1 MRVNSLHERVLCFN
15 FKDNADFDI
24 LCFILLSLN
33 RICRTS
39 EVRASK
45 QTIMTLNIQK
55 IREDFPILHQKIY
68 NRQLVYFDNAATT
81 QRPQQVIDALNQTYT
96 HYYGNIHRAA
106 HFLADKATEAYEQ
119 TREKARVLINAES
132 REQIIFTK
140 GTTESINLAA
150 FSFGEAFIEAGDEI
164 IVSEMEHHSNIVPWQ
179 LMAGRKGAKILML
192 PIDDNGRLMIEK
204 LDELITPRTKLIA
217 VAHIS
222 NVLGTINPIKQIAE
236 IAHGKGIRIFVD
248 GAQAAPH
255 LKIDVQELDVDFYAF
270 SAHKMYGPNGVG
282 VSYGKKEL
290 LEQLPPYQGGG
301 EMISEVKFSGTTY
314 NELPYKFEA
323 GTPNISGVIAFGA
336 AIDYLQKIG
345 FENLAAWEH
354 ELLEYATEKLLAIPG
369 LSIYGTQS
377 QKSGVISFNVEG
389 AHFFDLGT
397 MLDKFGIAVRTGHH
411 CADPLMDHF
420 GIQGT
425 VRASFA
431 VYNTKEEIDFF
442 VDALKKVIAM
452 F

>member
-1 MRVNSLHERVLCFN
+1 MP
-15 FKDNADFDI
+15 
-24 LCFILLSLN
+24 
-33 RICRTS
+33 
-39 EVRASK
+39 EVPK
-45 QTIMTLNIQK
+45 NKTIMTLNIQK
-55 IREDFPILHQKIY
+55 IREDFPILQQKIY
-68 NRQLVYFDNAATT
+68 NRPLVYFDNAATT
-81 QRPQQVIDALNQTYT
+81 QRPQQVIDALNRTYT
-96 HYYGNIHRAA
+96 QYYGNIHRAA
-106 HFLADKATEAYEQ
+106 HFLADKATAAYEE
-119 TREKARVLINAES
+119 TRDKVKSMINAES
-132 REQIIFTK
+132 REQILFTK

-150 FSFGEAFIEAGDEI
+150 FAFGEAFVKAGDEI

-179 LMAGRKGAKILML
+179 MMAGRKGAKILML
-192 PIDDNGRLMIEK
+192 PIDNDGRLLIEK
-204 LDELITPRTKLIA
+204 LEELITTKTKLIA
-217 VAHIS
+217 VAHVS
-222 NVLGTINPIKQIAE
+222 NVLGTINPIAQIAQ
-236 IAHGKGIRIFVD
+236 IAHAKGLRIFVD

-255 LKIDVQELDVDFYAF
+255 LQIDVQKLDVDFYAL

-282 VSYGKKEL
+282 VLYGKKEL

-336 AIDYLQKIG
+336 AIDYLQNIG

-354 ELLEYATEKLLAIPG
+354 ELLEYATAQLLAIPG
-369 LSIYGTQS
+369 LRIYGTQTE
-377 QKSGVISFNVEG
+377 KSGVISFNVEG
-389 AHFFDLGT
+389 VHFFDLGT

-431 VYNTKEEIDFF
+431 FYNTKAEIDIF
-442 VDALKKVIAM
+442 VEALRKVIAM

>member
-1 MRVNSLHERVLCFN
+1 MN
-15 FKDNADFDI
+15 F
-24 LCFILLSLN
+24 
-33 RICRTS
+33 
-39 EVRASK
+39 EVD
-45 QTIMTLNIQK
+45 K
-55 IREDFPILHQKIY
+55 IRQDFPILHQQIY
-68 NRQLVYFDNAATT
+68 NRPLVYFDNAATT
-81 QRPQQVIDALNQTYT
+81 QRPKQVIDALNKTYT
-96 HYYGNIHRAA
+96 EYYGNIHRAA
-106 HFLADKATEAYEQ
+106 HFLADKATEAYEG
-119 TREKARVLINAES
+119 TREKARNFINAET

-150 FSFGEAFIEAGDEI
+150 FSFGEAFIQEGDEI

-179 LMAGRKGAKILML
+179 LMAARKGAKIVML
-192 PIDDNGRLMIEK
+192 PIDNDGRLLIEM
-204 LDELITPRTKLIA
+204 LEQLITKRTRLIA
-217 VAHIS
+217 VAHVS
-222 NVLGTINPIKQIAE
+222 NVLGTINPVKQIAR
-236 IAHGKGIRIFVD
+236 IARNNGVRIFVD

-255 LKIDVQELDVDFYAF
+255 LRIDVQDMDVDFYAF

-282 VSYGKKEL
+282 VLYGKTEL
-290 LEQLPPYQGGG
+290 LEQMPPYQGGG

-336 AIDYLQKIG
+336 AIDYLRNTGI
-345 FENLAAWEH
+345 ETVAAWEH
-354 ELLEYATEKLLAIPG
+354 ELLSYATAALNQIPG
-369 LSIYGTQS
+369 LRIYGTQAE
-377 QKSGVISFNVEG
+377 KSGVISFNVEG

-431 VYNTKEEIDFF
+431 FYNTREEIDRF